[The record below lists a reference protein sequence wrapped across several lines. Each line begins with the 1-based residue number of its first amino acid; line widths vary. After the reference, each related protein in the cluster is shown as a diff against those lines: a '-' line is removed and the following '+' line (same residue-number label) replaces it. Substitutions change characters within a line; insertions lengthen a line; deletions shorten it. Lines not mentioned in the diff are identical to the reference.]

1 MPQNMKAKEFERE
14 EDATAALDFGA
25 ARRPAPEQRRVN
37 LDFPTWMIDVLDKQ
51 AARLGVT
58 RQSVIK
64 TWVADR
70 LERRR
75 ERHDLRGRSPGRKLP
90 ERVSAPTF
98 LGQDGAVT
106 PDIEDAAAHA
116 LRTQTLGD
124 QRVRQI

>member
-1 MPQNMKAKEFERE
+1 MPAMAMNGADRNAAVSSGGRRAPENMKAKEFERE

-37 LDFPTWMIDVLDKQ
+37 VDFPTWMIDALDKE

-64 TWVADR
+64 TWIADR

-75 ERHDLRGRSPGRKLP
+75 PPAGAGLP
-90 ERVSAPTF
+90 SDR
-98 LGQDGAVT
+98 
-106 PDIEDAAAHA
+106 
-116 LRTQTLGD
+116 
-124 QRVRQI
+124 